1 MKVWVR
7 VASAERLKRGPGFR
21 APKMPDVP
29 LCRVDELADGTMRHF
44 EHIGYDLLLARIG
57 DRFYCVDAACTHG
70 WADLALGTVDPERTA
85 VVCPDCQGVYSLETG
100 QPLGG
105 PPKFPLQVYD
115 VHVVGDE
122 VVATFVY

>member
-1 MKVWVR
+1 MV
-7 VASAERLKRGPGFR
+7 
-21 APKMPDVP
+21 DVP
-29 LCRVDELADGTMRHF
+29 LCRVEELPDGTMRHF
-44 EHIGYDLLLARIG
+44 EHIGYDLLLANVG
-57 DRFYCVDAACTHG
+57 GSFYCVDAACTAG
-70 WADLALGTVDPERTA
+70 WADLTQGAIDRERGA
-85 VVCPDCQGVYSLETG
+85 VVCPDCGGVYSLQTG

>member
-1 MKVWVR
+1 
-7 VASAERLKRGPGFR
+7 
-21 APKMPDVP
+21 MPDVP
-29 LCRVDELADGTMRHF
+29 LCRTDEVQDGELRHF

-57 DRFYCVDAACTHG
+57 DAFYCVDAACTSS
-70 WADLALGTVDPERTA
+70 WADLAQGSIDRERAA
-85 VVCPDCQGVYSLETG
+85 VVCPDCGGVYSLETG